1 MWEDLE
7 PIAEAASGSPDV
19 LVAVVPCLADWERI
33 QREGWYR
40 IPVQRAPRRIG
51 AEFLAFYH
59 PACFGELRWSIR
71 SYAAIRR
78 YSLATRLE
86 LLPQEPDHPRAGALY
101 YRLELGPLQ
110 ALPHPVTSQRLRRV
124 TFIHTD
130 LETLFRANEIC
141 ELWSHEDPR
150 ARLWRGLQIA
160 SPAGRYGTCAA

>member
-7 PIAEAASGSPDV
+7 PLDEATPGSPGV
-19 LVAVVPCLADWERI
+19 LVAVVPSLADWERI

-40 IPVQRAPRRIG
+40 IPVQRAPRQIG

-78 YSLATRLE
+78 YSLATRRE
-86 LLPQEPDHPRAGALY
+86 LLPAEPDHPRAGALY

-110 ALPHPVTSQRLRRV
+110 PLPHPVHSQRLRRV

-130 LETLFRANEIC
+130 LRTLFQATEIC
-141 ELWSHEDPR
+141 DLWPREDPR
-150 ARLWRGLQIA
+150 ARLWRGLQISGPVA
-160 SPAGRYGTCAA
+160 SYRMCAA